1 MKTFKFLLCFF
12 AAAAVILACQ
22 KELSHESGNT
32 SISDGSLRDAAGNCL
47 ANTIGG
53 VYQKDTALTSSNY
66 VDVQV
71 LVNTPGSY
79 LVSTDTM
86 NGMWFRSSG
95 NFTAAGLQTVRLPGF
110 GKPVATG
117 TNSFNV
123 FYDST
128 QCTFSITTIT
138 GASAAVYTLSGS
150 GSTCINASFQG
161 TYTAGVATNASN
173 TMTIEVNVTTIGI
186 YSITSSAGGITF
198 SKSGSFAA
206 TGVQTVILSAS
217 GTPTAAG
224 TVTFPVVAGS
234 STCSKDLVVGS
245 GSSAA
250 VYTLTGAPGACG
262 SFTPQGTYTQGT
274 ALTAANTVTVQVN
287 VTTLGS
293 YSLTTNTVSNISF
306 AASGVFVTL
315 GVQTVVMAGTGI
327 PTASGSLAFIVT
339 GASTTCT
346 FNLTVVASLS
356 DYFPRTTNSNWSYE
370 IDDDPID
377 SLLDWVIP
385 QTLTVAGN
393 TYNDFLY
400 EYTAVTDTFGYYRK
414 AANDYYHW
422 VNLADYL
429 FFNNDQWVEFL
440 FLKDNQT
447 VGTTWT
453 TTGYSGIINTTP
465 ITVRIKFTIVQQN
478 QTVSLNTSTGT
489 ASYPNTIE
497 VKEQYEYLVGST
509 WTDATTLF
517 GYYEDYYSK
526 NIGWIKD
533 QSYDQTS
540 TPFSKFQLRR
550 YQVN

>member
-1 MKTFKFLLCFF
+1 MKTLKILLCFF
-12 AAAAVILACQ
+12 AAAAIILACQ

-32 SISDGSLRDAAGNCL
+32 TVSDGSLQGAGGSCL
-47 ANTIGG
+47 GSTIGG
-53 VYQKDTALTSSNY
+53 VYQKDTALNSSNY

-79 LVSTDTM
+79 LVYTDTV
-86 NGMWFRSSG
+86 NGMWFRLSG
-95 NFTAAGLQTVRLPGF
+95 NFTAAGVQSVRLPGF
-110 GKPVATG
+110 GKPIATG

-138 GASAAVYTLSGS
+138 GVSAAVYTLSGS
-150 GSTCINASFQG
+150 SSTCINASFQG

-173 TMTIEVNVTTIGI
+173 TMTVEVNVTAIGT
-186 YSITSSAGGITF
+186 YSITSTAGGITF
-198 SKSGSFAA
+198 SKSGVFAA
-206 TGVQTVILSAS
+206 TGIQSVILTAS

-293 YSLTTNTVSNISF
+293 YSLTTNTVSGISF
-306 AASGVFVTL
+306 AASGTFTTL
-315 GVQTVVMAGTGI
+315 GTQTLVMAGTGT
-327 PTASGSLAFIVT
+327 PTASGSLAFTVT

-385 QTLTVAGN
+385 QTVSGAGN
-393 TYNDFLY
+393 TFNDFLY
-400 EYTAVTDTFGYYRK
+400 QYQSVTDTFGYYRK
-414 AANDYYHW
+414 AGNDYYHW

-429 FFNNDQWVEFL
+429 FFDNDQWVEFL

-453 TTGYSGIINTTP
+453 TTGYSGTIGSAP
-465 ITVRIKFTIVQQN
+465 ITVRIRFTIVQQN

-509 WTDATTLF
+509 WTDATTFF
-517 GYYEDYYSK
+517 GYYEDYYSR

-533 QSYDQTS
+533 QSYDQTLI
-540 TPFSKFQLRR
+540 PAAKFQLRR
-550 YQVN
+550 FQVN